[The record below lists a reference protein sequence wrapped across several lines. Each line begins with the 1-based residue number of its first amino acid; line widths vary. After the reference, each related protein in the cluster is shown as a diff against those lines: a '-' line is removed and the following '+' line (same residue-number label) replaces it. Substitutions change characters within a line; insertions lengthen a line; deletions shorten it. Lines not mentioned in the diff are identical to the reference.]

1 MLGNLVD
8 NAVDACSGVPD
19 AEVTVSLQAGG
30 SFLHVEVADDGP
42 GVPAELQDAIFV
54 RGYSTKPEV
63 LGGRGIG
70 LPLVQLIVA
79 QRGGTIEVH
88 QRDGAVFSVR
98 LPYSPVRSTT

>member
-1 MLGNLVD
+1 M
-8 NAVDACSGVPD
+8 
-19 AEVTVSLQAGG
+19 
-30 SFLHVEVADDGP
+30 
-42 GVPAELQDAIFV
+42 PAELQDAIFV

-88 QRDGAVFSVR
+88 QRDGALHSFANLR
-98 LPYSPVRSTT
+98 GGL